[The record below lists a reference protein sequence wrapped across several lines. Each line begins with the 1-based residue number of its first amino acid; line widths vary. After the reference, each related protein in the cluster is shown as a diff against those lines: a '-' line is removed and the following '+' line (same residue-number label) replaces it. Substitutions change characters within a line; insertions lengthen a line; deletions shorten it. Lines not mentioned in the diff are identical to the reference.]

1 MAMSPKEFTEHSKTL
16 EPTFLRKV
24 KHGYV
29 CPFCRQGESKGNGLT
44 RATGRPHLWHCINE
58 GTERSLT
65 GLFAG
70 YAGIPDDAEHFVQI
84 VTECAAY
91 YGIEIDPEKDQGH
104 SRPKAKHAAPAPLQ
118 QDQQGQQEEAQ
129 DFTGYFRQANKH
141 LAETDYHRGIS
152 QATLDRF
159 LIGYDPAWRH
169 PKAPDTVPLSPRLII
184 PTGKGSYVARDTR
197 SNLTE
202 EQEEHKKLKAGK
214 ANFFNWKG
222 LQKAQKPV
230 IVVEGEI
237 DALSIIDAGGE
248 AVALGSATMAKSF
261 IEKLKGEPVKPPQ
274 PFILSPDKDKTGQNA
289 AEILRAGFKELD
301 IPFYDVDITGE
312 SKDANEAYMKDP
324 TSFKAAVRK
333 AEAVEIEKESVGYSL
348 ESFLDEIAAS
358 ANIEAC
364 STGFPDLDKILDGGF
379 YPGLYV
385 IGAISSLGKTT
396 FTLQMGDYIAQHGR
410 DVLIISL
417 EMSRKELIAKS
428 VSRLTLL
435 NDLERNGS
443 TAHAKTTRGILTGK
457 LYKHYSPE
465 EKGLIRES
473 IKQYKEYANHLYI
486 HEGIGDIGV
495 DFIRQKVQQY
505 KAITGQAPVV
515 IIDYL
520 QILAPHDPR
529 SSDKQN
535 VDHNITELKRL
546 SRDEDTPVIAISS
559 FNRENYYAPV
569 GMSAFKESGSVE
581 YSSDVLIA
589 LQYDGFDYQ
598 ENETDQSK
606 DRKTRIKNLLESVQA
621 AAESGAPQRVQVK
634 ILKNRNGIRKA
645 ATLNFYPRFNYFESV
660 ATEVETDEWTEARGG
675 YHE

>member
-1 MAMSPKEFTEHSKTL
+1 MAMSPKEFIEHSKTL

-91 YGIEIDPEKDQGH
+91 YGIEIDPEKDQDH
-104 SRPKAKHAAPAPLQ
+104 SRPKAKPAAPAPLQ
-118 QDQQGQQEEAQ
+118 QDHQEEAP
-129 DFTGYFRQANKH
+129 DFTDYFRQANKH

-184 PTGKGSYVARDTR
+184 PTGQGSYVARDTR

-202 EQEEHKKLKAGK
+202 KQEEYKKLKAGG
-214 ANFFNWKG
+214 AHFFNWKG
-222 LQKAQKPV
+222 IYKAQKPV

-248 AVALGSATMAKSF
+248 AVALGSAGMAKTF
-261 IEKLKGEPVKPPQ
+261 IKELAEAPTKPPQ
-274 PFILSPDKDKTGQNA
+274 PFIISKDNDNSGETA
-289 AEILRAGFKELD
+289 AENLRAGFKELG
-301 IPFYDVDITGE
+301 IPFYEIDITGD

-324 TSFKAAVRK
+324 AGFKAAVQK

-348 ESFLDEIAAS
+348 QSFLDEITAS
-358 ANIEAC
+358 ENIEAC

-417 EMSRKELIAKS
+417 EMARKELIAKS

-435 NDLERNGS
+435 NDLEQNGS
-443 TAHAKTTRGILTGK
+443 TAHAKTTRQILTGK
-457 LYKHYSPE
+457 LYRCYTPE
-465 EKGLIRES
+465 EKGLIMES
-473 IKQYKEYANHLYI
+473 IKQYKGYANHLYI

-495 DFIRQKVQQY
+495 DFIKKKVQQY

-529 SSDKQN
+529 STDKQN
-535 VDHNITELKRL
+535 TDHNITELKRL

-559 FNRENYYAPV
+559 FNRDNYYSPV

-589 LQYDGFDYQ
+589 LQYDGFELKND
-598 ENETDQSK
+598 ERDQSK
-606 DRKTRIKNLLESVQA
+606 ERMTRIKMLLEQMQVN
-621 AAESGAPQRVQVK
+621 AEKGLPQRVQVK
-634 ILKNRNGIRKA
+634 ILKNRNGIRKTA
-645 ATLNFYPRFNYFESV
+645 VLRFYPRFNYFESV
-660 ATEVETDEWTEARGG
+660 TAETETDEWTEARGS